1 MLMNSIQAL
10 PWDFLDRDT
19 EQTKTIESGEEIG

>member
-10 PWDFLDRDT
+10 PWDFLDRDS
-19 EQTKTIESGEEIG
+19 EQTKTIESGEEIE